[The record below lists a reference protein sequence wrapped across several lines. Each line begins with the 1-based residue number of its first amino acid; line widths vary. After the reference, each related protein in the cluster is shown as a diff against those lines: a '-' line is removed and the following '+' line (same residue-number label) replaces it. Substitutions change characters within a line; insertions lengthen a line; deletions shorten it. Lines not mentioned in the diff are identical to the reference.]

1 MKKRTYVVV
10 ILFALVLALFAGTF
24 TSVIAAGVDNI
35 KNQIS
40 DYESDIDNIED
51 ELDNLREDIE
61 AQKQK
66 DEAISQEMSEILEKK
81 QEQTSQLEQMLDDL
95 EYIYEQLE
103 QYYDSIEQ
111 AEKDYNAAL
120 EQFYERARIMYQYTQ
135 FDSLK
140 LFVESK
146 DFFDF
151 TNRDKLFSR
160 MMENDRKALEELTI
174 MKEDLEQKKEI
185 QEQLK
190 VDAEKL
196 IAEKEAV
203 IAAIEEEEAIVSEKL
218 QASQNALN
226 VLEAQEEA
234 MLEESKQIEREI
246 RELEKKYQESMNS
259 SNNSNSSSK
268 PTYEFSD
275 NSVLLWPSRS
285 TKKISSYFGMRLH
298 PIYKYYRMHN
308 GIDIGASYGTD
319 ILASD
324 DGVVSSVKY
333 NSGGYGWYIVVYH
346 GNGLSTLYAHCSS
359 IIASEGQ
366 SVSRGQVIALV
377 GSTGASTGPHIHY
390 EVRQNGSPV
399 NPLNYVS
406 P

>member
-10 ILFALVLALFAGTF
+10 ILFALVLALFASAF
-24 TSVIAAGVDNI
+24 TSVVAAGVDNI

-40 DYESDIDNIED
+40 DYESDIDNIEN

-259 SNNSNSSSK
+259 ANNSNSSSK